1 VVAAALVIV
10 TMGAALIGIPLLAP
24 AAFVASS
31 RRRGPAIELVLP
43 VDDGR
48 VRFLP
53 ER

>member
-53 ER
+53 DR